1 VEYRSSRRCVHTK
14 EFRENE
20 RKFPFFRQ
28 ATELL
33 KAL

>member
-14 EFRENE
+14 EFRESE